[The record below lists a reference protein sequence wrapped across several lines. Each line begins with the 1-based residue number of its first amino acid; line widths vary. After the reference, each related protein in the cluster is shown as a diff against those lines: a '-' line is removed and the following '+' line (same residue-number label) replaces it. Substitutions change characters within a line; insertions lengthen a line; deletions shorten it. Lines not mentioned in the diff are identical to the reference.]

1 MTDWVASSAQGDYY
15 MDGTRGDNMR
25 ALLQAAKA
33 EGGFAADVA
42 RTVEHSERRTDGGGS
57 EWRVSE
63 KQAYILG
70 KAAAA
75 QRGKNKAVDSMLD
88 STITVRAREA
98 ARKEQRDREYKTYE
112 ASYQRSST
120 KTEVG
125 ARVTDNKGRQ
135 GTISRIITKSS
146 GYVEVK
152 YDNGSTGK
160 AMAFNLR
167 GEDGNPL
174 KKRPKNA

>member
-1 MTDWVASSAQGDYY
+1 
-15 MDGTRGDNMR
+15 MR

-42 RTVEHSERRTDGGGS
+42 RTVERSERRTDGGGS

-70 KAAAA
+70 KAAA
-75 QRGKNKAVDSMLD
+75 QRGRNKAVDSMLD

-98 ARKEQRDREYKTYE
+98 AQKEQRARECKTYE

-135 GTISRIITKSS
+135 GTISRIMTKSS